1 MPQNCR
7 EGFVVNTAFQSA
19 GGEGVAQ
26 SVEGKVADVGVFQHT
41 VIVVF
46 ERLLLN
52 VVAEL
57 VCNNKAVVSEL
68 VPCPLLVLR
77 LQILPAGKFVNHCAG
92 QRNDMK
98 ETVLTSE
105 A

>member
-1 MPQNCR
+1 M
-7 EGFVVNTAFQSA
+7 
-19 GGEGVAQ
+19 AQ

-41 VIVVF
+41 VIVVL
-46 ERLLLN
+46 EGLLLN

-57 VCNNKAVVSEL
+57 ICNNKAVVSEL